1 MSLKEYFSIELR
13 LLVDCRYAFTLFVSV
28 IPKYTHF
35 LGLHLLAVMS
45 YETLKWT
52 VDDVSYFCLT
62 ALAGG
67 LLNTVLV
74 VVLSK
79 RLADCKMLVVQNC
92 VTLIPMAFIMM
103 IPTMS
108 NASIQA
114 ILIYVSA
121 FLLGVVDASCHILSI
136 SMISKIVSADHQAIG
151 EAIRLIIFF
160 IAYAVSGFG
169 TSAIFY
175 ELFVGGGIILFI
187 NIVGLVMLIFYMN
200 CNIEN
205 RE

>member
-1 MSLKEYFSIELR
+1 ML
-13 LLVDCRYAFTLFVSV
+13 
-28 IPKYTHF
+28 
-35 LGLHLLAVMS
+35 S

-74 VVLSK
+74 VVLLK
-79 RLADCKMLVVQNC
+79 RLADSKMLLVQNC

-175 ELFVGGGIILFI
+175 RLFVGGSIIIFV
-187 NIVGLVMLIFYMN
+187 NVVGVVMLIFHINYN
-200 CNIEN
+200 TSTIE
-205 RE
+205 